1 MAAQGE
7 LVLMSSVLP
16 GIPLLALVR
25 RPGARFA
32 ECITTVKLPIDLQR
46 ARKQHE
52 AYCQALESLGV
63 EVVALDPIDELPDA
77 CFVEDVAVVLGEHAM
92 LTRPGVAARRAEVA
106 HTAPTLAGFRSLHA
120 MDAPATLEGGDV
132 LRLGDR
138 LLVGCSKRTNIKGI
152 HRLAE
157 IAHLE
162 GLETYPLQIPGHMHL
177 KCLCT
182 ALDANTIILDLAAA
196 TGTEASMETLATLG
210 IEAVG
215 ALEPIGGNVLRIG
228 PAVLVSAECPRTA
241 AMLERRGLDVIRV
254 PGSEFHK
261 GDGRLTCLS
270 LRIPRPG
277 EWVC

>member
-1 MAAQGE
+1 MTSAF
-7 LVLMSSVLP
+7 P
-16 GIPLLALVR
+16 GIPLRALVR
-25 RPGARFA
+25 PPGARFA
-32 ECITTVKLPIDLQR
+32 ECITTVNLPIDLHR
-46 ARKQHE
+46 ARKQHA

-63 EVVALDPIDELPDA
+63 EVVVLAPVDELPDA
-77 CFVEDVAVVLGEHAM
+77 CFVEDVAVVLGPHAM
-92 LTRPGVAARRAEVA
+92 LTRPGAAARRAEVA
-106 HTAPTLAGFRSLHA
+106 HIAPTLAASCALHA

-138 LLVGCSKRTNIKGI
+138 LLVGCSMRTNIDGI

-157 IAHLE
+157 IASLV
-162 GLETYPLQIPGHMHL
+162 GLETYPLQIPKHMHL
-177 KCLCT
+177 KGLCT
-182 ALDANTIILDLAAA
+182 ALDANTVLMDLAAA

-270 LRIPRPG
+270 LRIARPG